1 LSPNTFNP
9 ESSMKRFTL
18 FAAVAAV
25 AVILAFVFFVKPLG
39 NASAQAPVAARTIVA
54 NTNPTTNATPITP
67 AQYHAQRIAQQQAA
81 AAQQRIIGL
90 QRAQIRNAQQQEAQ
104 QRFLN
109 YRWALQ
115 QQRLANGQP

>member
-1 LSPNTFNP
+1 
-9 ESSMKRFTL
+9 MKRFTL
-18 FAAVAAV
+18 SALALLAIAIAAV
-25 AVILAFVFFVKPLG
+25 LFFVKPLG
-39 NASAQAPVAARTIVA
+39 NNSASAQSPVVAQPLVA
-54 NTNPTTNATPITP
+54 NTSATTSATPITP

-115 QQRLANGQP
+115 QQRLQRGQP

>member
-1 LSPNTFNP
+1 
-9 ESSMKRFTL
+9 MKRFTL
-18 FAAVAAV
+18 FAALALVACL
-25 AVILAFVFFVKPLG
+25 LAFVFFVKPLA
-39 NASAQAPVAARTIVA
+39 NSVSAQSPSSAAVVTA

-67 AQYHAQRIAQQQAA
+67 AQYRQQRIAQQQAA

-109 YRWALQ
+109 YRWTLQ
-115 QQRLANGQP
+115 QQRLQHGQQ